1 MFSKKTQNGQRKS
14 LLAGASVL
22 AAAAAAMSGAPAF
35 AQDADTEEDVIVVT
49 GSRIPQ
55 PNLTGTSPVTQVT
68 SEDITTQGVTRVEDL
83 TNQLP
88 QVFAAQGSNISNGAS
103 GTATV
108 NLRNLGAARTL
119 VLIDGRRVPYGS
131 GFSSAADLNTIPG
144 PLVERV
150 EVLTGGASA
159 VYGSDAVAGVVNF
172 IMRDDFE
179 GVKLDA
185 QYGYYQHSN
194 DSDQG
199 NIRSV
204 IAARAATNPAQFA
217 LPDDNVDDGFSREI
231 TAVFGAS
238 SPDGKGNVTAYLG
251 YRNND
256 LVLQRDRDFSACAT
270 GAPAGASFTCGGSGT
285 ASPAQIGDLGNF
297 PGVNVRGL
305 TDPTKAFDAVTNPFL
320 PGTSICEQAGAA
332 ANNCGGQYT
341 PTGGTNTFRRFV
353 NATDQYNFAPTNY
366 YQRPDERYTM
376 GAFAHYEINPRAE
389 VYAQIM
395 HSDYNSVAQIAPSGN
410 FGNTGSI
417 NCDNPL
423 LSAQQVDLLCNG
435 FMLDANNVMFGP
447 FDGTLVQ
454 PDPDGPRLPGKDG
467 ILFDDP
473 LTLKIDEGA
482 DDTGIAVASG
492 VDPDGPGPLTA
503 ADNPNPDRTVA
514 DTDPAT
520 PGNQGNAPIYVLRR
534 NTEGGGRQSDLR
546 YENYR
551 MVLGVRGELTEG
563 WDYDVFG
570 SYGHNQFA
578 LSQRN
583 DFSVTRLARA
593 LNVVNN
599 GPDGILVDDPLTL
612 AVDES
617 ADNAPICQSV
627 VDGSDPACVPW
638 NIFTTVPVSQA
649 ALNYLQIAE
658 LSQAEILQQVI
669 GGSVTGDTGFG
680 LPSAESNIQASFGL
694 EYRRDE
700 LNYLVDATVQSGDG
714 AGFGATQPLAG
725 VSDVFELF
733 GEARIPVIEGAAFAD
748 LFAIDLAYRYS
759 DYSSGVTTDTYKI
772 GAEWAPVEDV
782 RFRASLQQAV
792 RAANIIEQFAAQN
805 VGLFNMAFDPCDA
818 PANGNNPNAAIGAN
832 CIGTAPHQ
840 VTAGQSAGGALNSPA
855 GQYNAL
861 FGGNPNVSPE
871 EAETR
876 TFGVVFQPDF
886 IPGLNIT
893 VDYFDIEIVGLISVV
908 GAASVVNDCYSTGN
922 AASCSKI
929 FRAPGTGQLWLGA
942 SQVLDLNTNIGGLTS
957 KGYDINANYQFDIGS
972 AGSIGLQLIGT
983 FVTEGITDPGA
994 ATGQAAYDCVGL
1006 HGQGCGVPTPE
1017 WRHRFRASWETPW
1030 ELDLTATWRHIGEA
1044 ALANATGALIPGRID
1059 SVIDAENYLD
1069 LAGNYSVFENTRLR
1083 FGVNNVLDNDPP
1095 IMDTNIQPGTL
1106 GNGNTYPQMYDSL
1119 GRWIFI
1125 GATVEF

>member
-1 MFSKKTQNGQRKS
+1 MSKKHERLN
-14 LLAGASVL
+14 LLGASIL
-22 AAAAAAMSGAPAF
+22 ALSAAATPAL
-35 AQDADTEEDVIVVT
+35 AQDAEEDVIVVT

-68 SEDITTQGVTRVEDL
+68 AEDITTQGVTRLEDL

-119 VLIDGRRVPYGS
+119 VLIDGRRMPYGS
-131 GFSSAADLNTIPG
+131 TGSSAADLNTIPG

-159 VYGSDAVAGVVNF
+159 VYGSDAIAGVVNF

-179 GVKLDA
+179 GLRLDA

-217 LPDDNVDDGFSREI
+217 LPEDNVDDGFSREI

-238 SPDGKGNVTAYLG
+238 SPDGRGNVTAYLG

-270 GAPAGASFTCGGSGT
+270 GAPVGASFTCGGSGT
-285 ASPAQIGDLGNF
+285 ASPAQIGDLGNL

-305 TDPTKAFDAVTNPFL
+305 TNPLLPFNATTNPFL
-320 PGTSICEQAGAA
+320 AGTSICEQAGAS
-332 ANNCGGQYT
+332 ANNCGGAYT

-353 NATDQYNFAPTNY
+353 NATDQFNFAPTNY

-376 GAFAHYEINPRAE
+376 GAFAHYEINPKAE
-389 VYAQIM
+389 VYAQVM
-395 HSDYNSVAQIAPSGN
+395 HSDYHSEAQIAPSGN
-410 FGNTGSI
+410 FGNTLGI

-423 LSAQQVDLLCNG
+423 LSPQQVNLLCNG
-435 FMLDANNVMFGP
+435 FMLDAGNVLRGP

-454 PDPDGPRLPGKDG
+454 PDNDGPRLPGPDG

-473 LTLKIDEGA
+473 LTPTTDEGA
-482 DDTGIAVASG
+482 DDTGINVASG

-503 ADNPNPDRTVA
+503 ADNPNPDRTIA
-514 DTDPAT
+514 DTDPLT
-520 PGNQGNAPIYVLRR
+520 PGNQGVSPIYVLRR

-546 YENYR
+546 YQNYR
-551 MVLGVRGELTEG
+551 MVLGMRGELTEG

-570 SYGHNQFA
+570 SYAHNQFI

-593 LNVVNN
+593 LDVVDV
-599 GPDGILVDDPLTL
+599 GGTPT
-612 AVDES
+612 
-617 ADNAPICQSV
+617 CRSV

-638 NIFTTVPVSQA
+638 NIFTTVPVNQA
-649 ALNYLQIAE
+649 ALAYLQIPE
-658 LSQAEILQQVI
+658 LSQAEIVQQVV

-700 LNYLVDATVQSGDG
+700 MTSIVDATVQSGDG

-748 LFAIDLAYRYS
+748 LLAIDLAYRYS

-772 GAEWAPVEDV
+772 GGEWAPVADL

-805 VGLFNMAFDPCDA
+805 LGLFNMAFDPCDS
-818 PANGNNPNAAIGAN
+818 PVNGNNTNAAIGAN

-840 VTAGQSAGGALNSPA
+840 VTAAQSAGGALNSPA

-871 EAETR
+871 ESETR

-886 IPGLNIT
+886 IPGLNVT
-893 VDYFDIEIVGLISVV
+893 VDYFDIEITGLIAVV
-908 GAASVVNDCYSTGN
+908 GAASVVNDCFSTAN
-922 AASCSKI
+922 PTSCSKI
-929 FRAPGTGQLWLGA
+929 TRAPGTGQLWLGA
-942 SQVLDLNTNIGGLTS
+942 SQVVDLNTNIGGLTA
-957 KGYDINANYQFDIGS
+957 KGYDINVNYQFDMGN
-972 AGSIGLQLIGT
+972 AGSLGMQLIGT
-983 FVTEGITDPGA
+983 YVTEGITDPGA
-994 ATGQAAYDCVGL
+994 STGQAPYDCVGL
-1006 HGQGCGVPTPE
+1006 HGIGCGVPTPE

-1030 ELDLTATWRHIGEA
+1030 DLELTATWRHIGEA
-1044 ALANATGALIPGRID
+1044 SLANANGVLIPGRID
-1059 SVIDAENYLD
+1059 SVFDAENYLD
-1069 LAGNYSVFENTRLR
+1069 LSGNYSVFENTRLR
-1083 FGVNNVLDNDPP
+1083 FGVNNVFDNDPP
-1095 IMDTNIQPGTL
+1095 IMDTNVQPPVL
-1106 GNGNTYPQMYDSL
+1106 GNGNTYPQMYDTL
-1119 GRWIFI
+1119 GRWIFV
-1125 GATVEF
+1125 GATVDF